1 MAKKD
6 LEIVLIT
13 SEDTIKNNIS
23 GIVLGNTIKYND
35 DGVIVVLDIN
45 DNNICMR
52 RTTDEYQL
60 VLYFSKNQHKKGS
73 YTLKENNMK
82 LDISIYTKELII
94 DNNSIKIVYTFNDE
108 IKEFSLLIKE

>member
-13 SEDTIKNNIS
+13 SDDTLKNNIS
-23 GIVLGNTIKYND
+23 GIVLDNTIKYND
-35 DGVIVVLDIN
+35 DGVKVVLDIKDN
-45 DNNICMR
+45 DICMM

-60 VLYFSKNQHKKGS
+60 VLYFSKNQHKIGS
-73 YTLKENNMK
+73 YILKENNMK

-94 DNNSIKIVYTFNDE
+94 SNNNIKIVYTFNDE
-108 IKEFSLLIKE
+108 VREFNLLIKE